1 MHVVVV
7 GRLLL
12 AVLGLQQCGAVG
24 YGTKDDEDDASLAG
38 APDATPPGKMTRAQL
53 EAELRR
59 MTAEAERA
67 ERAEAKLLRMSAA
80 HEREKEEEEER
91 RMRTGT
97 PKLKLKTP
105 STLLQEPRLLAL

>member
-67 ERAEAKLLRMSAA
+67 EAKLLRMSAA